1 MFRHNFL
8 LLLLAAVLCGWF
20 SNEAAQAQPTKSAA
34 DTLKQAKIDEA
45 AATKEADGD
54 AAEVVRLE
62 GELKKAKAKAALSA
76 PKKAE
81 AIAATKKAEI
91 AAKDEKVAKLKVER
105 AELKDPFEK
114 ATKALAALKAKKKEE
129 VKAEELKLAEDQLA
143 GIVAAK
149 KELETEILKLEP
161 TTVFESWEVVVA
173 PAKAPEKKAE
183 PKLTE
188 FVAEPVVGAKYYV
201 KKADSWVLWTWEQK
215 TTTVE
220 PGPSG
225 WVQKTTSKTVA
236 HVASGTGQ
244 DQAERILDGRYYAAG
259 RYHWCDG
266 KLFKYF
272 KGGDTT
278 WEAGWYEEAGEE
290 ESKAPKGTQVYHSVR
305 TSVPAASSTT
315 QAVVCT
321 TCPQDVT
328 GSYGGTATN
337 CVPCGQTA
345 TFGGSMGYAPVS
357 SYTPTHTFGGSLQGG
372 FHPVRNAVQHIREV
386 RGHSGAACQPGM
398 PCWNGGVSA
407 GTYCQPGMPCWGN

>member
-20 SNEAAQAQPTKSAA
+20 SEKAQAQPTKSAA
-34 DTLKQAKIDEA
+34 DNLKQAKIDEA

-54 AAEVVRLE
+54 AAEVARLE

-91 AAKDEKVAKLKVER
+91 AAKDEAVAKLKAER
-105 AELKDPFEK
+105 LELKVPFEK

-129 VKAEELKLAEDQLA
+129 VKAEEVSAAEEQLA

-149 KELETEILKLEP
+149 KGLEAEILKLEP

-173 PAKAPEKKAE
+173 KAE
-183 PKLTE
+183 PKKAEVKLT
-188 FVAEPVVGAKYYV
+188 PVVATPVTGAKFWD
-201 KKADSWVLWTWEQK
+201 KAGETWKIKTWEQV
-215 TTTVE
+215 TTSYEVGAYGALCN
-220 PGPSG
+220 PKS
-225 WVQKTTSKTVA
+225 TSKTLEYT
-236 HVASGTGQ
+236 ASSLGIEEKA
-244 DQAERILDGRYYAAG
+244 DWVLDGRYFVAG
-259 RYHWCDG
+259 RYYRCDS
-266 KLFKYF
+266 KLYKWFP
-272 KGGDTT
+272 GGDAT
-278 WEAGWYEEAGEE
+278 WEAGWYEDGGQEG
-290 ESKAPKGTQVYHSVR
+290 SKAPKGTQVYHSVR

-328 GSYGGTATN
+328 GSYGGAATN

-407 GTYCQPGMPCWGN
+407 GTYCQPGMPCWGR